1 MNFKKRKICT
11 MLISVS
17 LILALCGCNT
27 SDSTGSSSVATEK
40 STQKTQSSEVSSTTN
55 STSTSNS
62 DMFTDKDKEIGYDET
77 TATTISLADN
87 KIQSSDNSV
96 KTDGNTVTISNEGTY
111 ILSGKLSNGQ
121 VIIDSDENTKIR
133 IILDSVDINC
143 DTSAAIYVKQADKVF
158 VTLAPDSKNT
168 LSNTK
173 EFVAID
179 NNNIDSVIFSKD
191 DITFNG
197 TGSLEINA
205 KYGHGIVSKDD
216 LVLTGGTYT
225 VTAQNHALSGN
236 DNVKIADG
244 SYTLTAGKDG
254 IHSDNTEDAEKGF
267 VYIENGTFKISG
279 DGDGIDSSS
288 YTQIVNGEINI
299 TAGGGS
305 ENAEQK
311 QEEMFGHGGF
321 DPQADQI
328 TESTTDEEGTSAKG
342 IKASTDLTISGGNI
356 SIDSADDALHAN
368 GNVAIKGGT
377 ISVTTGDDGIHADA
391 NTTISDGTINI
402 NKSYEGVEGQSIDI
416 KGGSTTINSSDDGL
430 NAAGGNDESGFG
442 GGMRADEFAADSNC
456 YIKISGGK
464 LKVSAEGDGV
474 DSNGN
479 LEVNGGETYVEG
491 PTNSGNGAMDY
502 NGEATIT
509 GGIFLALGESGM
521 AQNFG
526 STSTQC
532 SMMVT
537 TSSRDSG
544 EITLKDS
551 TGKTIFSYSPSKTF
565 NSVVLSCPDIKTG
578 ETYTLTANDTDT
590 TVEMTDI
597 IYGSSNGM
605 GNPGGGMGGRGGMNR
620 TAGDIPPETNNN
632 I

>member
-1 MNFKKRKICT
+1 MNFNKKKICT
-11 MLISVS
+11 ILISAS
-17 LILALCGCNT
+17 LILALCSCNT
-27 SDSTGSSSVATEK
+27 SDNTDSSSATEK
-40 STQKTQSSEVSSTTN
+40 STQQTQSSELSSTTN
-55 STSTSNS
+55 TSTSNS

-77 TATTISLADN
+77 TATTINLADN
-87 KIQSSDNSV
+87 KIQCSDNSI
-96 KTDGNTVTISNEGTY
+96 KIDGNTVTISSEGTY

-121 VIIDSDENTKIR
+121 VIIDSDENTKLKIV
-133 IILDSVDINC
+133 LDGVDINC

-179 NNNIDSVIFSKD
+179 DNNIDSVIFSKD

-197 TGSLEINA
+197 TGSLEVNA
-205 KYGHGIVSKDD
+205 KYGHGVVSKDD
-216 LVLTGGTYT
+216 LVLTGGTYK
-225 VTAQNHALSGN
+225 VTAQNHAFSGN

-244 SYTLTAGKDG
+244 NYTLTAGKDG
-254 IHSDNTEDAEKGF
+254 IHSDNTEDTEKGF
-267 VYIENGTFKISG
+267 VYIENGTFKING
-279 DGDGIDSSS
+279 DGDGIDSSA

-311 QEEMFGHGGF
+311 QEDMFGPGGF
-321 DPQADQI
+321 DPR
-328 TESTTDEEGTSAKG
+328 TEQNTENTADEEGTSAKG
-342 IKASTDLTISGGNI
+342 IKAGTNLTISGGKI
-356 SIDSADDALHAN
+356 SIDSADDALHSN
-368 GNVAIKGGT
+368 GNIAIKGGT
-377 ISVTTGDDGIHADA
+377 ISVTTGDDGIHADS
-391 NTTISDGTINI
+391 NTSINDGTINI
-402 NKSYEGVEGQSIDI
+402 SKSYEGIEGQSIDI
-416 KGGSTTINSSDDGL
+416 TGGTTTITASDDGL
-430 NAAGGNDESGFG
+430 NSAGGTDESGFG
-442 GGMRADEFAADSNC
+442 GGMRVDEFAADSNC

-464 LKVSAEGDGV
+464 LKVSSEGDGV
-474 DSNGN
+474 DSNGS
-479 LEVNGGETYVEG
+479 LEVSGGETYVEG

-509 GGIFLALGESGM
+509 GGIFLAVGESGM

-532 SMMVT
+532 SMMVN
-537 TSSRDSG
+537 TSSRDGG
-544 EITLKDS
+544 EIILKDS
-551 TGKTIFSYSPSKTF
+551 AGKTLFSYSPNKTF
-565 NSVVLSCPDIKTG
+565 SSVVLSCPDIKTG
-578 ETYTLTANDTDT
+578 ETYTLTTNGTDT

-605 GNPGGGMGGRGGMNR
+605 GNFGGGTGGRGGMDRN
-620 TAGDIPPETNNN
+620 TGDMPPEMNNN